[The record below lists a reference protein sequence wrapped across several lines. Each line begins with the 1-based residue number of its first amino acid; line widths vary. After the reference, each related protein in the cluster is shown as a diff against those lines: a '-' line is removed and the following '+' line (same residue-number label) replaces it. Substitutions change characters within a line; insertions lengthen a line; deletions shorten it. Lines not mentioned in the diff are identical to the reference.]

1 MSRCGPLLRPAARVL
16 RGLAGLVV
24 LAGLSLGAQASIF
37 GDDEARRAILDLRQ
51 RLDAV
56 QKRQAEETNR
66 SAQAQAQALAQAQAR
81 LTEDNALLRRSLLEL
96 SNQIEQL
103 RAELSRLRGQDEQLG
118 RDISDAQRQVAEAQR
133 QVAEVQRRLRDVS
146 NGVEDRFRQMEPISV
161 SVDGREFPAGP
172 SEISEFE
179 AALGIMRRGEFAQAQ
194 NAFGAFVRR
203 HPASGYLPSALFW
216 LGNAQY
222 AVRSYAEA
230 LVSLRRMLSEAP
242 DHARAPEAM
251 LAVAN
256 AQLELKEPRPAV
268 RKTLDE
274 LVKAHPQSDAAAIA
288 RDRLSKLK

>member
-1 MSRCGPLLRPAARVL
+1 MSRCGPLLRPVARVL

-66 SAQAQAQALAQAQAR
+66 SAQVQAQALAQAQAR

-118 RDISDAQRQVAEAQR
+118 RDISEAQR

-194 NAFGAFVRR
+194 SAFGTFVRR

-222 AVRSYAEA
+222 AMRNYAEA

-268 RKTLDE
+268 RKTLDD
-274 LVKAHPQSDAAAIA
+274 LVKAYPQSDAAAIA